1 MLHVYPFV
9 LNGAC
14 VLISSFLH
22 KTTTRQQWDD
32 RRKNKKLSLAA
43 AKLLLPVPFV
53 DDFAPVPPCMFMDD
67 FVADGDIAVPAIL
80 FLTAFFL
87 AC

>member
-1 MLHVYPFV
+1 MTGVKIKSAPLWVMH
-9 LNGAC
+9 
-14 VLISSFLH
+14 S
-22 KTTTRQQWDD
+22 
-32 RRKNKKLSLAA
+32 LSLAA